1 MTTQVQDLAKLRS
14 EGKLT
19 DEEMEE
25 DSQKLSDEIDLMREE
40 MLGEEEQIKTDKE
53 AKEGSLFHKSMSW
66 CAPRACA
73 RVLAPALICGC
84 TRVTSTASRLSYATC
99 VRIVYLPAS
108 TMHVLW
114 LRKVRCLLSAQV
126 FNLAVDLFR
135 ARYSVQ
141 CICQRSTRAA
151 CR

>member
-73 RVLAPALICGC
+73 PVLAPALYAGARALRPLHPDFLMPRVFVLYICQ
-84 TRVTSTASRLSYATC
+84 
-99 VRIVYLPAS
+99 P
-108 TMHVLW
+108 
-114 LRKVRCLLSAQV
+114 
-126 FNLAVDLFR
+126 
-135 ARYSVQ
+135 VQ
-141 CICQRSTRAA
+141 CMC
-151 CR
+151 CG